1 MASGRMRIAPERTRE
16 PPATVL
22 SDLRPESPVARP
34 DNAPARN
41 DAVDA
46 RHAIRHVPGE
56 SGIWIMIF
64 GDMMVFSLMFI
75 AFMLGRRDQMA
86 LFAMSRL
93 HLNQTYGLVNTFLML
108 SSSWCVASA
117 VHAGRAGRRR
127 TATLYLRLALG
138 CGLGFCAVKFLEY
151 GEKFRAGIAINSN
164 DFFMYYFVFT
174 GIHLLHVLI
183 GMGVLIFMARVA
195 AVDVDAKR
203 LGYLES
209 GASFWHLV
217 DLLWIALF
225 ALLYLLPGAVPP

>member
-1 MASGRMRIAPERTRE
+1 MPCGGIRWAPERTRDPAAGAVNDVQHDPAAAP
-16 PPATVL
+16 PPAPRL
-22 SDLRPESPVARP
+22 GGIP
-34 DNAPARN
+34 
-41 DAVDA
+41 
-46 RHAIRHVPGE
+46 HVPGE

-64 GDMMVFSLMFI
+64 GDMMVFSLMFV
-75 AFMLGRRDQMA
+75 AFLLGRRDQTA
-86 LFAMSRL
+86 LFAESRL

-117 VHAGRAGRRR
+117 VHAVRSARHRAAG
-127 TATLYLRLALG
+127 LYLRVALA
-138 CGLGFCAVKFLEY
+138 CGLGFCAVKILEY
-151 GEKFRAGIAINSN
+151 SEKFRAGIAINSN

-183 GMGVLIFMARVA
+183 GMGVLIFMTRVA
-195 AVDVDAKR
+195 AGTVDARR

-225 ALLYLLPGAVPP
+225 ALLYLLPGAVQP